1 MAWYWIVLLI
11 IAYFP
16 IGYLVLKLTIS
27 IDGEDWDD
35 LEKPLGIICWPI
47 LLLFDVFVMGLYF
60 FVMGLYFISRFLKGI
75 YRLIRRG

>member
-60 FVMGLYFISRFLKGI
+60 ISRFINGI

>member
-35 LEKPLGIICWPI
+35 LEKPLDIICWPI
-47 LLLFDVFVMGLYF
+47 LFLFDVFVMGLYF
-60 FVMGLYFISRFLKGI
+60 ISGFLKGI